1 MRDRKG
7 VDADGR
13 RDGEELRGI
22 EEGEIIIRLYCMKK
36 MFSIKEKRKRNQA
49 SKD

>member
-36 MFSIKEKRKRNQA
+36 NVFNKREKEKKP
-49 SKD
+49 SI